1 MSDKAFVAITLGVIW
16 AVGWLT
22 YQMFIEPFI
31 SGDDKEKSDT
41 KGCLIV
47 IAVIIGAIATIA
59 SAGLGL
65 GVVLLFILAVSYMND
80 DATPRK

>member
-1 MSDKAFVAITLGVIW
+1 MSDKAFAAISILVILG
-16 AVGWLT
+16 VGWLVYT
-22 YQMFIEPFI
+22 GFIEPFI

-65 GVVLLFILAVSYMND
+65 GVVLLFILAAYYMHN